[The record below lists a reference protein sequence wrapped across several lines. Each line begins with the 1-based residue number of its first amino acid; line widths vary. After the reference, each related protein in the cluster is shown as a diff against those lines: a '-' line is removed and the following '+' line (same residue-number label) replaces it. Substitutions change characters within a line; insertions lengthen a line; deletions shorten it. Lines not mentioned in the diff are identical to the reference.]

1 MLQFMMLLV
10 SINLNLFFWPKKK
23 KGFINLWNLLININ
37 VAAHINHIKRVA
49 GIDHVGLGA
58 GFDGIN

>member
-1 MLQFMMLLV
+1 MHIKLALKAQNNKKLNALCYWLLMNEV
-10 SINLNLFFWPKKK
+10 QREKSGIKRVN
-23 KGFINLWNLLININ
+23 
-37 VAAHINHIKRVA
+37 INHIKRVA

>member
-1 MLQFMMLLV
+1 MAENSQHIFVLL
-10 SINLNLFFWPKKK
+10 LYF
-23 KGFINLWNLLININ
+23 
-37 VAAHINHIKRVA
+37 AAHINHIRNVA